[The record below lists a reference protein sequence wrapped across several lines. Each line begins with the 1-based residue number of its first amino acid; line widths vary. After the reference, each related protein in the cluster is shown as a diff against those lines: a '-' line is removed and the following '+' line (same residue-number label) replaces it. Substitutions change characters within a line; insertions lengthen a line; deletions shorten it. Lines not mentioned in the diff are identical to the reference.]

1 MTNSYALE
9 PIIQIVS
16 RLIAAMESQAVGQEQ
31 FAELSMR
38 QVYYLET
45 ILRMESPTFSDVAQ
59 KLGFTKPSVTAI
71 VDKLIRKGYV
81 EKVQS
86 EKDRRTY
93 HIVPTKKAAEF
104 SKLHENTHQQMA
116 QIFTQNLNSDEI
128 QQLAGL
134 LQKVLDHTNQ

>member
-1 MTNSYALE
+1 MTDTYTLE

-16 RLIAAMESQAVGQEQ
+16 RLIVEMESRAVGQEQ

-45 ILRMESPTFSDVAQ
+45 ILSMESPTFSDVAQ

-104 SKLHENTHQQMA
+104 SKLHENTHRQMA
-116 QIFTQNLNSDEI
+116 QIFIQNLSSDEI
-128 QQLAGL
+128 QQLARL
-134 LQKVLDHTNQ
+134 LQKVLQLSVE

>member
-1 MTNSYALE
+1 MTETHLLE
-9 PIIQIVS
+9 PFIKIIS
-16 RLIAAMESQAVGQEQ
+16 LLIARMEAQAIGQDQ
-31 FAELSMR
+31 FADLSMR

-59 KLGFTKPSVTAI
+59 NLGFTKPSVTAI

-81 EKVQS
+81 EKIQS

-104 SKLHENTHQQMA
+104 SQLHENTHRRMA
-116 QIFTQNLNSDEI
+116 QLFTQNLNEAEI

-134 LQKVLDHTNQ
+134 FQKVLQNKNG